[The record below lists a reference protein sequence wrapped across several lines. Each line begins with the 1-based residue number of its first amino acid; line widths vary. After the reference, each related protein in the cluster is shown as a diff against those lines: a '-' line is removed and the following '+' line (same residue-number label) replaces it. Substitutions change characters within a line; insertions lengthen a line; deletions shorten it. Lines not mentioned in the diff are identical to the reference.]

1 MEMKKLRIGLFGFG
15 VVGQGLYDVIHKTK
29 GIHAEI
35 VKICVK
41 QRDKVRPIPMD
52 FFTFDKE
59 DILKD
64 DSLDVVV
71 ELIDNT
77 DEAFSIVSEALS
89 KGKAV
94 VSANKRMIAE
104 HFVELYNLQKARNV
118 SFLYEASVCGS
129 IPIIRNLEEYYDND
143 LLTTLEGICN
153 GTTNYILTKVAEENV
168 SYAEALKGAQE
179 SGFAESNPTLDVKG
193 FDAKFKLTL
202 LLTHTFG
209 VFVNHSDIFN
219 FGIQNLTADDSTYAR
234 EKGFRIK
241 LIAHTFSQN
250 GKIHA
255 YVMPKFIRQNDM
267 FYDVRNE
274 FNAVQLEASF
284 SDKQFFSGKGAGSY
298 PTASAVLSDLSA
310 LMYDYHYMYKKYN
323 QRQENNNAGAT
334 FSNDL
339 LLNVYMRYQDD
350 NLLPELQFAE
360 IDQQFISH
368 EYKYVI
374 GKVNLS
380 RLHQLNLNDRDD
392 IFLVRI

>member
-1 MEMKKLRIGLFGFG
+1 MKKLRIGLFGFG
-15 VVGQGLYDVIHKTK
+15 VVGQGLYDVIHKTQ
-29 GIHAEI
+29 GVHAEI
-35 VKICVK
+35 VRICVK
-41 QRDKVRPIPMD
+41 QKDKARPIPLD
-52 FFTFDKE
+52 FFTFDKN

-71 ELIDNT
+71 ELIDDK
-77 DEAFSIVSEALS
+77 DEAFFIVSEALS

-104 HFVELYNLQKARNV
+104 HFTELYDLQKSNHV

-153 GTTNYILTKVAEENV
+153 GTTNYILTKVAEENL
-168 SYAEALKGAQE
+168 SYEEALQGAQQ
-179 SGFAESNPTLDVKG
+179 SGFAESNPTLDVQG

-209 VFVNHSDIFN
+209 VFVNHNQIFN
-219 FGIQNLTADDSTYAR
+219 FGIQNLSFDDSTYAR

-241 LIAHTFSQN
+241 LIAHTFSRE
-250 GKIHA
+250 GKVHA
-255 YVMPKFIRQNDM
+255 YVMPKFIRKEDM

-274 FNAVQLEASF
+274 FNAVQLEAAF
-284 SDKQFFSGKGAGSY
+284 SDKQFFCGKGAGSH
-298 PTASAVLSDLSA
+298 PTASAVLSDISA
-310 LMYDYHYMYKKYN
+310 LIYNYHYEYKKYN
-323 QRQENNNAGAT
+323 QQLENGSNGII

-339 LLNVYMRYQDD
+339 LLNVYIRYSDEKIIRD
-350 NLLPELQFAE
+350 LNFAE
-360 IDQQFISH
+360 IDQHFVSH
-368 EYKYVI
+368 QYKYII

-380 RLHQLNLNDRDD
+380 NLYKNKLNERNDV
-392 IFLVRI
+392 FLVRL